1 MNNFLKSDLLVD
13 LSSLT
18 TVHKASLDRLVD
30 MSYKCLCQ
38 DVQEALLEN
47 IETIC
52 IDIGI
57 GNLFINISTEFVKYR
72 FEPNQKL
79 KDCLI
84 NTIKTKESP
93 IIKDIEDSL
102 VEKINTVYKELF

>member
-18 TVHKASLDRLVD
+18 TVQKASLDRLVD
-30 MSYKCLCQ
+30 MSYKCICQ

-47 IETIC
+47 IDTIC

-57 GNLFINISTEFVKYR
+57 GSLFINISKDFIKYR
-72 FEPNQKL
+72 FEPSQKL
-79 KDCLI
+79 KDFLI
-84 NTIKTKESP
+84 DTINTKESP
-93 IIKDIEDSL
+93 IINDIEDSL
-102 VEKINTVYKELF
+102 IEKINTVYKELF